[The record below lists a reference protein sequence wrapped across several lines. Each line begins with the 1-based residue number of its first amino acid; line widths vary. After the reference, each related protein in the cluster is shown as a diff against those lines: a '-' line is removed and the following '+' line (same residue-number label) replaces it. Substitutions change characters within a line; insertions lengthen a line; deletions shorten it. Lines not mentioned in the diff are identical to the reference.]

1 MTGSGTQTDP
11 YIVDSWAEFESVVPL
26 LGDSTYD
33 NHVCVQFNPNAT
45 NKVIDMQEI
54 YPDGCPNY

>member
-33 NHVCVQFNPNAT
+33 KHVCVQSNPNAT
-45 NKVIDMQEI
+45 NKVVDMQEI
-54 YPDGCPNY
+54 